1 MQHWIDIETA
11 WMLVCPSCSLLM
23 DYLFLLI
30 YGIEQPIK
38 IIGFSY
44 RMR

>member
-1 MQHWIDIETA
+1 MQHWIETA
-11 WMLVCPSCSLLM
+11 WMLVCPSCSLLSM